1 MKTLRFILSAMVSL
15 VIIACGGGSNTKQDP
30 DPSEVAEKYTA
41 AMMNYDFDEV
51 KKYLVKEA
59 LPLYEELVS
68 SFLSDKQT
76 VNIDNTIKPI
86 MKQAK
91 YKTVKKEI
99 SDDKQTA
106 EVTVEITDR
115 TSTFN
120 DKNFSM
126 VLEDGAW
133 KVHHPIEIPSVT
145 MDYSIKRGLYIDEK
159 GKYKQV
165 ETSTE

>member
-1 MKTLRFILSAMVSL
+1 MKTLRFILSATVS
-15 VIIACGGGSNTKQDP
+15 VIIIACGGGNKAKQDP

-51 KKYLVKEA
+51 KKYLVKET

-76 VNIDNTIKPI
+76 VDVDNIIKPI
-86 MKQAK
+86 MKHAK
-91 YKTVKKEI
+91 YKTVKKEL

-120 DKNFSM
+120 DKSFSM
-126 VLEDGAW
+126 VLEDGVW
-133 KVHHPIEIPSVT
+133 KIHHPIQIPSVT

-159 GKYKQV
+159 GKYKQA